1 LGGISVLISEQSHQ
15 TASTKRKSPME
26 YKPGTRWKSA
36 VSDTEVVIV
45 SGPKTAV
52 SLQCGGHDVVP
63 LGDETPSGLTMD
75 PSLAEG
81 SLIGKRYVH
90 EPSGLEILCTKG
102 GEGTLAVDGAPLA
115 LKGAKPLPS
124 SD

>member
-1 LGGISVLISEQSHQ
+1 
-15 TASTKRKSPME
+15 ME

-36 VSDTEVVIV
+36 VSDTEVVVV
-45 SGPKTAV
+45 SGPNAAV
-52 SLQCGGHDVVP
+52 SLQCGGHDLVP
-63 LGDETPSGLTMD
+63 LADEAPPGLTLD
-75 PSLAEG
+75 PSLAEA

-90 EPSGLEILCTKG
+90 EPSGLEVLCTKAG
-102 GEGTLAVDGAPLA
+102 AGTLTADGEPLA